1 MTAGRAIIIA
11 ARRTAIGRVG
21 GLHRA
26 RSLADLAAPLIRA
39 VLADARLDPAE
50 VGEVIIGNA
59 AGGGGNPARLI
70 ALAAG
75 LPETVPAY
83 TIDRQCASGLD
94 AIIAAARLIETGGAH
109 AVIAGGA
116 ESPSTAP
123 WRVEKPLNLH
133 TQMPRF
139 FHQAAFAPSGM
150 DDPGMIEA
158 AENVAR
164 ECGVSR
170 ERQDDWALESHRRV
184 LESQQAG
191 VFAEEI
197 APLGSTPAESADEG
211 PRPSLTPKLLARMKP
226 LLPGGT
232 VTAGNSCAIS
242 DGAALTLLVSG
253 DLHRRLGSPPG
264 LLVGASAASGVG
276 PRILGTAAIP
286 ALRAACARA
295 GVDPVALSAIE
306 LNEAFA
312 AQVLATLDA
321 LALPPAI
328 VNPHGG
334 ALAFGHPYGA
344 SGAVL
349 VTRLFSRLIRN
360 HTGSAQGSAAAMIAA
375 AGGLGVAVILEP
387 FSWIDSR

>member
-1 MTAGRAIIIA
+1 MTARRAIVIA
-11 ARRTAIGRVG
+11 ARRTPIGRVG
-21 GLHRA
+21 GMHRA
-26 RSLADLAAPLIRA
+26 RSLADLAAPVIKA
-39 VLADARLDPAE
+39 VLADGKIEASLVAE
-50 VGEVIIGNA
+50 VTMGNA

-75 LPETVPAY
+75 LPESVPAH

-94 AIIAAARLIETGGAH
+94 AIIAAARMVETGAAE

-123 WRVEKPLNLH
+123 WRVEKPSNLY
-133 TQMPRF
+133 TQQPRF
-139 FHQAAFAPSGM
+139 FHQAMFTPPGT

-164 ECGVSR
+164 EYGISR
-170 ERQDDWALESHRRV
+170 ERQDGWALQSHQRAVSAQRSG
-184 LESQQAG
+184 L
-191 VFAEEI
+191 FAEEI
-197 APLGSTPAESADEG
+197 VPLANAPSESVDEG
-211 PRPSLTPKLLARMKP
+211 SRAALSANLLARMPP

-232 VTAGNSCAIS
+232 VTAGNSCAIN
-242 DGAALTLLVSG
+242 DGAAFALLVSD
-253 DLHRRLGSPPG
+253 DLHRGLGSPPG
-264 LLVGASAASGVG
+264 LRISASAASGVA

-295 GVDPVALSAIE
+295 QIEPSALAAVE

-321 LALPPAI
+321 LALSPAI
-328 VNPHGG
+328 VNVHGG

-349 VTRLFSRLIRN
+349 VARLFSRLIRN
-360 HTGSAQGSAAAMIAA
+360 HTVSAQGPAAAMIAA

-387 FSWIDSR
+387 TR